1 MSVDAPGPFRLMFQ
15 GPWLI
20 GHWQRLYAFERV
32 AQPLDIS
39 ALLQLSGMGCSHSA
53 LTFQDPEESNQAKEH
68 SGT

>member
-1 MSVDAPGPFRLMFQ
+1 MFYQSMSVDVPFRLMFK

-39 ALLQLSGMGCSHSA
+39 ALLQLSGMDCSHSA
-53 LTFQDPEESNQAKEH
+53 LTFQDPEEQ
-68 SGT
+68 SG